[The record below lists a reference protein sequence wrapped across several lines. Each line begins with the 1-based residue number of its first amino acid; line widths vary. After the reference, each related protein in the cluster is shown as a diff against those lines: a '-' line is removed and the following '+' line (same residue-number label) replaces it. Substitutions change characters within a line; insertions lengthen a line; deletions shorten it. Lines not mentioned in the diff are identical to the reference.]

1 MIYPISL
8 CAVCATTQ
16 KVTFLCDIPAVLFAP
31 DGYLLSNAHVVGT
44 SESVQVTLTDGRRMT
59 ASVIGTDPSTDLAV
73 CQIDNLKGEM
83 MCLCLCERVF
93 LSLSLSLP
101 LSPSLSLSLSLFER
115 E

>member
-1 MIYPISL
+1 M
-8 CAVCATTQ
+8 
-16 KVTFLCDIPAVLFAP
+16 FAP

-83 MCLCLCERVF
+83 MCLCLCE
-93 LSLSLSLP
+93 
-101 LSPSLSLSLSLFER
+101 SLSLSLSPSLPLSLFLSLFVRGRER
-115 E
+115 EREGEGETER